1 MPTRRADLPA
11 LMGIAA
17 RLTRLNAR
25 PAVAPAALCAVL
37 AMLASGCYNPQRG
50 APADRLHYKHAI
62 LVRQDL
68 SHVGIRTYVNRTHL
82 TVGLQTEDLYDGDR
96 DGALATDGM
105 DRVAIADYVSVED
118 PPEAA
123 VRRAG
128 DLRNYDA
135 LFREILEA
143 AREGKRSFKIE
154 SRSYSL
160 QMYSEELNAPD
171 RSPLLS

>member
-11 LMGIAA
+11 RKGIVA
-17 RLTRLNAR
+17 RLTRLSAR
-25 PAVAPAALCAVL
+25 PAVAPAALCAIL
-37 AMLASGCYNPQRG
+37 AVLASGCYNPQRG
-50 APADRLHYKHAI
+50 APVDRLHYQHAI
-62 LVRQDL
+62 LVREDL
-68 SHVGIRTYVNRTHL
+68 SHVGIRTYINRTHL
-82 TVGLQTEDLYDGDR
+82 AVGLQTEDLYDGDR
-96 DGALATDGM
+96 DGTLATEGM
-105 DRVAIADYVSVED
+105 DRVAIADYVNVED

-143 AREGKRSFKIE
+143 AREGKSSFRIE
-154 SRSYSL
+154 SRTYSL

-171 RSPLLS
+171 RSPRLS